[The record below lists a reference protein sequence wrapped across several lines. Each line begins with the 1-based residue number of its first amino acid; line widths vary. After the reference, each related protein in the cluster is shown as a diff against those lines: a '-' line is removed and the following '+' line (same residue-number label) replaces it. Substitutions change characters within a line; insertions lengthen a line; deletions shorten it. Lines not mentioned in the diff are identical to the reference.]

1 MSRLHFVGW
10 LCVGC
15 WFVALLGCGC
25 GGSSDPSVASSDSGG
40 YQQDAEHAAES
51 SQNDPTQGTGNAASQ
66 DEHAETSETPEASSE
81 EGAGAPMS
89 EQDPEHSETSEE
101 PREETAGTDE
111 EHSET
116 SSEEMVESTPE
127 TSDSPS
133 TEGGY
138 TGEES
143 GAEGATE
150 GGQGT
155 AKTTTYAQLAQRAF
169 RQGDDPLAL
178 RYLMAHAV
186 TADPEEAKLLL
197 DKMGFNA
204 RVKRPSFAVRWG
216 VGIEF
221 IRPPNYNGSIFP
233 IGTSQ
238 NIAVKPVRGAGD
250 GGLGEGAGIGATTGE
265 GDFTGGR
272 SPIPQA
278 VKQLTGELGEKIV
291 EQFTL
296 RLDRGDYGDVLKT
309 PPAASADGGATT
321 YGGQYGESGYEGG
334 YGGAQPG
341 AQNQGPRSIVPG
353 VALID
358 IGSAK
363 DLVAKAKQAGVDVL
377 CVFKIAI
384 VLNPRAQLVIN
395 NTSLLIFD
403 VATGKEVFGT
413 KPLNNIEV
421 QKDRMEGKPD
431 DVAKALV
438 AMFEHV
444 DQTWKLGPV
453 PAMEPQQV
461 LTRIGAILNEGPGAN
476 PLPALAEVRMYHSR
490 GLLQDN
496 HLELAYQR
504 LLGDEQAG
512 RVLATGTV
520 EEKRAVIE
528 KYMSTAPRETG
539 PRDILQGTD
548 S

>member
-1 MSRLHFVGW
+1 VEAAKTDDEQRE
-10 LCVGC
+10 
-15 WFVALLGCGC
+15 A
-25 GGSSDPSVASSDSGG
+25 GG
-40 YQQDAEHAAES
+40 
-51 SQNDPTQGTGNAASQ
+51 T
-66 DEHAETSETPEASSE
+66 
-81 EGAGAPMS
+81 
-89 EQDPEHSETSEE
+89 
-101 PREETAGTDE
+101 TDE

-116 SSEEMVESTPE
+116 SSEEMTPG

-133 TEGGY
+133 TEGEY

-143 GAEGATE
+143 GAEGTTE

-155 AKTTTYAQLAQRAF
+155 SKATTYAELAQRAF

-238 NIAVKPVRGAGD
+238 NIAVKPLRGAGGD
-250 GGLGEGAGIGATTGE
+250 AGLGEGAGIGAMTGE
-265 GDFTGGR
+265 GDFTGGGSR
-272 SPIPQA
+272 IPQA

-296 RLDRGDYGDVLKT
+296 RLERGDYGDVLKT
-309 PPAASADGGATT
+309 PPAAPAGGGATA

-334 YGGAQPG
+334 YDGGTQPG
-341 AQNQGPRSIVPG
+341 VPNQGPRSIVPG
-353 VALID
+353 VTLID
-358 IGSAK
+358 IGSTK

-395 NTSLLIFD
+395 NTSLLIVD
-403 VATGKEVFGT
+403 VATGKEVFST

-431 DVAKALV
+431 DVAKALI

-461 LTRIGAILNEGPGAN
+461 LTRIGAILNEGPGAS

-504 LLGDEQAG
+504 LLGDEQAA
-512 RVLATGTV
+512 RVLATGTE

-528 KYMSTAPRETG
+528 KYMSAAPRETG
-539 PRDILQGTD
+539 PRDILQE
-548 S
+548 SSP